1 MTCCT
6 RINMGPVS
14 NPKLCTAEG
23 VVFIKGV
30 VASELAVY
38 SLNVVVDGRL
48 QELETNYAEANGT
61 GFCLRRACAKIAL
74 T

>member
-6 RINMGPVS
+6 RINIGPVS

-48 QELETNYAEANGT
+48 QEPVRDE
-61 GFCLRRACAKIAL
+61 LRRGQWDRFLPAPCVR
-74 T
+74 